1 MGDSIFS
8 FRMRNSEFSNRI
20 YIQKKAASII
30 TEPPKSNAAFQNLDT
45 SLPTYTDGYTYGYVF
60 FRQEAD
66 NEVKRGF
73 FQKSIVLLSP
83 HPWPGMFLKVI
94 ELLGPKLMTSCIQ
107 DRRDNSSKEG
117 SPPSK
122 AHPGRAALSLLE
134 QASFSVAAWLFI

>member
-1 MGDSIFS
+1 
-8 FRMRNSEFSNRI
+8 MRNSEFSNRI